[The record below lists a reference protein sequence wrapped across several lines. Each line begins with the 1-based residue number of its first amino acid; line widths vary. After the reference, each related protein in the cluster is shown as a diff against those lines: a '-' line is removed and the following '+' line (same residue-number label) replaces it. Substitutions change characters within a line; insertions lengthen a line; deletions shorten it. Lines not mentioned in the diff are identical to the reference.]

1 MSEDSIEL
9 LAEPGFQKCVEI
21 NFFLRFVVTGA
32 VEYDFVHLVTAWP
45 RPNIPVLV
53 IKYYY

>member
-9 LAEPGFQKCVEI
+9 LAEPEFQNIVEMVEI
-21 NFFLRFVVTGA
+21 NFFLRFTGA

-45 RPNIPVLV
+45 RPNIPVLF
-53 IKYYY
+53 